1 MNQGLLQVEACVI
14 QGPIANDS
22 GEFVSKVSAHD
33 KETNGYSTRIML
45 QEERLSFLNHFN
57 RLMVV
62 TETIVVTVW
71 LANLISSHA

>member
-33 KETNGYSTRIML
+33 KKQTAIA
-45 QEERLSFLNHFN
+45 QESCCRKKG
-57 RLMVV
+57 
-62 TETIVVTVW
+62 
-71 LANLISSHA
+71 